1 MLNKKYRIGI
11 DASNIRQ
18 GGGITHLSQLLQHAE
33 PDLSE
38 ISRVVVWSNQ
48 KTLNKLPEKKWL
60 IKQSNKRLDG
70 NFLSR
75 TLWQVFKLDRAL
87 EEFNC
92 DLLFVPG
99 ASFKAK
105 FRPVVSMHQNQLPFE
120 WAEILRYGFSFMTLK
135 WILLRMTQSLSFK
148 KSNGIIFLSKYS
160 KDSLIKIINKQDIVN
175 KIIPHGVEDRF
186 FSSPKEQF
194 SIENYSTKN
203 PLKIIYI
210 STIDFY
216 KHQWNIA
223 EAVKSLKR
231 QGYPIDLKFYGSANS
246 RALKK
251 LKKVIIDSNR
261 NKYNENDYISYND
274 EVSFTKIENVYFNAD
289 ISIFASSCETFGQI
303 VLESMAAGLPIA
315 CSNMSSMPE
324 ILKNSAVLFDPLNV
338 KDITNCLKK
347 LIDSK
352 GQRTFISSRAAEIAQ
367 DFSWKKTA
375 FLTFEFFKEVSQ
387 QDELKRK

>member
-1 MLNKKYRIGI
+1 MLSKKYRLGI

-38 ISRVVVWSNQ
+38 ISKVVVWSSQ
-48 KTLNKLPEKKWL
+48 ETLNKLPEKKWL
-60 IKQSNKRLDG
+60 IKQSNKMLDG

-75 TLWQVFKLDRAL
+75 TLWQVFKLDRVL
-87 EEFNC
+87 GEFNC

-105 FRPVVSMHQNQLPFE
+105 FRPVISIHQNQLPFE
-120 WAEILRYGFSFMTLK
+120 WVEILRYGFSFMTLK
-135 WILLRMTQSLSFK
+135 WVLLRMTQSLSFK
-148 KSNGIIFLSKYS
+148 KSNGIIFLSEYS
-160 KDSLIKIINKQDIVN
+160 KDSLIKVINKQDIIN
-175 KIIPHGVEDRF
+175 KIIPHGVESRF

-194 SIENYSTKN
+194 SIENYSIKN

-223 EAVKSLKR
+223 EAAKSLKR

-251 LKKVIIDSNR
+251 LKKVIIDSNQ
-261 NKYNENDYISYND
+261 NENNENDYISY
-274 EVSFTKIENVYFNAD
+274 I
-289 ISIFASSCETFGQI
+289 
-303 VLESMAAGLPIA
+303 
-315 CSNMSSMPE
+315 
-324 ILKNSAVLFDPLNV
+324 
-338 KDITNCLKK
+338 
-347 LIDSK
+347 
-352 GQRTFISSRAAEIAQ
+352 
-367 DFSWKKTA
+367 
-375 FLTFEFFKEVSQ
+375 
-387 QDELKRK
+387 